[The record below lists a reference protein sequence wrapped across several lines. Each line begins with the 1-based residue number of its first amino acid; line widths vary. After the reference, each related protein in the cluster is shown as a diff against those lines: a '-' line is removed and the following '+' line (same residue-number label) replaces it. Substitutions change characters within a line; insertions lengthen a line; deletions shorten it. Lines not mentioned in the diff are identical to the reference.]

1 MPVNNLPLLNAD
13 QQARVAVQKTTLA
26 LDVLG
31 RFICNTLEE
40 AVNPDRETQPPFD
53 LTANFDAIVIGSG
66 MYGAYC
72 AAQLY
77 RNGDKVL
84 VLDAG
89 PYLISTHYQ
98 NLPDGI
104 GLGTGGILDGRP
116 GPNPDADQ
124 TVDQVWGL
132 PWRGNQVFAR
142 QAFCIGGKSLFW
154 GGWAPRLTNDVVDA
168 PLPGGVGW
176 PKEAAD
182 YLKTFYDRT
191 DLQTGVAELV
201 PQGGGLPPAQ
211 QVSTDLFND
220 PVNNLL
226 TKVLTPRLNALVG
239 PIPTKPGGQPGAAD
253 VISTINA
260 IDPAPIA
267 IQADAPLSGLFS
279 FDKFSSLGVLV
290 EAMRDDVGR
299 SGNSDQRRRLFVVP
313 NVSVRTLFTE
323 PSGTGQRVAALDIR
337 EGQTGRLLNVPASCK
352 VVLALSAIESTRL
365 ALQSFGGIAPLN
377 NLMGRNLMA
386 HVRNNATMRIR
397 REALGVAQSD
407 ILQTSA
413 FHIVGTASTGGRY
426 HLQFYAGFQPNT
438 SSAESVLYRLLPD
451 TDLVLQQLANQDEEF
466 VTVTFRGI
474 GEMLGRTKLGEAPGG
489 GDLPISDPSASY
501 IDLSQEIDPLFGQRR
516 AWVNY
521 VQQDEDIRLFDEM
534 DQVGFAVGLA
544 LAGNDPTKIEYF
556 DEQEGKFKPNNP
568 YAVGT
573 GRYGKLKSQGGIRD
587 PLGTTYHDS
596 GTLWMGDDPNT
607 SVTDSTGRFHQVQ
620 NAYCVDQAVFP
631 RVGSANPV
639 PTGLTL
645 AKRSAEVIVN
655 DELAVDEEKDA
666 AGAVTGLFHR
676 PEPDFTPLF
685 IFNRRPEFNRNALR
699 PRDWDFVGNGAFVRT
714 GLVMETAGGI
724 GVLYYKAKEFT
735 DFTLRLQWRA
745 PTVRNN
751 SGVYV
756 RLPKAELG
764 APDRLIKTGYEIQ
777 IDNTGE
783 RPGDQEG
790 FPFPTELFN
799 PFHQT
804 GAIYPVHPTL
814 NFPLPGD
821 LPNPNGKPSIAPI
834 PTRALEEWNDMEIL
848 VGGNRIRVVLNGV
861 AVLQGGDYIDARN
874 AYPSG
879 LIALQN
885 HFKGFRVQFRHV
897 RIKEG
902 VPHF

>member
-13 QQARVAVQKTTLA
+13 PQAKVAVQRTTLA

-31 RFICNTLEE
+31 RFICNTLDE
-40 AVNPDRETQPPFD
+40 AINPDRETQPPFD
-53 LTANFDAIVIGSG
+53 LTADFDAIVIGSG
-66 MYGAYC
+66 MFGAYC

-104 GLGTGGILDGRP
+104 GLGTGGTLDGRP
-116 GPNPDADQ
+116 GPNPEADQ

-154 GGWAPRLTNDVVDA
+154 GGWAPRLTDDVLDA
-168 PLPGGVGW
+168 ALPGGVGW
-176 PKEAAD
+176 PKAAAD
-182 YLKTFYDRT
+182 YLKTFYERT
-191 DLQTGVAELV
+191 DLQTGVTELV
-201 PQGGGLPPAQ
+201 VTTAGAAPVPQ
-211 QVSTDLFND
+211 VRTDLFND
-220 PVNNLL
+220 PTNNKL
-226 TKVLTPRLNALVG
+226 TQALAPLLNALVG
-239 PIPTKPGGQPGAAD
+239 PIPTKPGGQPGAPD

-313 NVSVRTLFTE
+313 NVSVRTLLTE
-323 PSGTGQRVAALDIR
+323 PSGTGQRVVALDIR
-337 EGQTGRLLNVPASCK
+337 EGQAGRLLNVPASCK

-365 ALQSFGGIAPLN
+365 ALQSFSGIAPLN

-386 HVRNNATMRIR
+386 HVRNNATMRIKR
-397 REALGVAQSD
+397 KAIGLTGPD

-426 HLQFYAGFQPNT
+426 HLQFYAGFQPTPN
-438 SSAESVLYRLLPD
+438 AEAVLYRLLPD
-451 TDLVLQQLANQDEEF
+451 TELVLQQLANQDPEF
-466 VTVTFRGI
+466 VTITFRGI
-474 GEMLGRTKLGEAPGG
+474 GEMLGRTKLGEASGG
-489 GDLPISDPSASY
+489 GDLPINDPRASY
-501 IDLSQEIDPLFGQRR
+501 IDLSQDFEPLFGQRR

-521 VQQDEDIRLFDEM
+521 VQQDQDIRLFDEM

-544 LAGNDPTKIEYF
+544 LAGGDPTKIEYF
-556 DEQEGKFKPNNP
+556 DEQQQRWVKDNP
-568 YAVGT
+568 YAPGQQ
-573 GRYGKLKSQGGIRD
+573 RYGKLKSEGGIRD
-587 PLGTTYHDS
+587 PLGTTYHDA

-607 SVTDSTGRFHQVQ
+607 SVTDSTGRFHQVR
-620 NAYCVDQAVFP
+620 NTYCVDQAVFP

-655 DELAVDEEKDA
+655 DELVVDEEKDA
-666 AGAVTGLFHR
+666 NGDVTGLFHR
-676 PEPDFTPLF
+676 PEPGFTPLF

-699 PRDWDFVGNGAFVRT
+699 PRDWDFVGNGAFIRS

-745 PTVRNN
+745 PTIRNN

-756 RLPKAELG
+756 RLPKAELN
-764 APDRLIKTGYEIQ
+764 ASDRLIKTGYEIQ

-783 RPGDQEG
+783 RPGDQPG

-804 GAIYPVHPTL
+804 GAVYPVHPTN

-821 LPNPNGKPSIAPI
+821 VPNPNGKRSITPL
-834 PTRALEEWNDMEIL
+834 PTRPLEEWNDMEIM

-861 AVLQGGDYIDARN
+861 AVLQDGDYIDSRN
-874 AYPSG
+874 AYPTG
-879 LIALQN
+879 LIGLQN

-902 VPHF
+902 APSF